1 MYIRGSEG
9 RLKNIMRIA
18 RFNRFFILLLA
29 GACGGCDALGALIY
43 KTAGPTSVDAQF
55 VLPKEPTLVLVENRR
70 NPAEGEYDADEIAR
84 NIGDE
89 LKKHDVAP
97 LVDADKL
104 TRVRDANP
112 DQFGAM
118 AITALGRAVDAKQV
132 VYVNLIESGIESDAS
147 DSSLH
152 GKATARVRVVEVKTG
167 QTLWPLD
174 SNTGGIELSVEI
186 PYSSRTDP
194 VTVSAMHN
202 AMVSQLSGSIAKLFY
217 TWHPEDNHEAGA
229 AE

>member
-1 MYIRGSEG
+1 MKTMIPKH
-9 RLKNIMRIA
+9 LNRIL
-18 RFNRFFILLLA
+18 ILLLA

-43 KTAGPTSVDAQF
+43 KTSGPTSVDAKF
-55 VLPKEPTLVLVENRR
+55 VLPKESTLVLVENRR
-70 NPAEGEYDADEIAR
+70 NPAEGEFDADEIAR
-84 NIGDE
+84 NVGDE

-97 LVDADKL
+97 LIDPDKV
-104 TRVRDANP
+104 TRVRDADPVKFNT
-112 DQFGAM
+112 M
-118 AITALGRAVDAKQV
+118 AITALGRAVDARQV

-147 DSSLH
+147 ESSLH

-194 VTVSAMHN
+194 VTASAMHN
-202 AMVSQLSGSIAKLFY
+202 AMVSRLSDSIAKLFY
-217 TWHPEDNHEAGA
+217 EWHPEDNHEAGA
-229 AE
+229 ADQ

>member
-1 MYIRGSEG
+1 MMSFT
-9 RLKNIMRIA
+9 
-18 RFNRFFILLLA
+18 RFNRILILLLA

-43 KTAGPTSVDAQF
+43 KTSGPAQVDAKF
-55 VLPKEPTLVLVENRR
+55 VLPKESTLVLVENRR
-70 NPAEGEYDADEIAR
+70 NPAEGEFDADEIAR

-97 LVDADKL
+97 LIDPDKV
-104 TRVRDANP
+104 TRVRDADP
-112 DQFGAM
+112 AKFGTM

-147 DSSLH
+147 ESSLH
-152 GKATARVRVVEVKTG
+152 GKATARVRVVEVKSG

-194 VTVSAMHN
+194 VTISAMHT
-202 AMVSQLSGSIAKLFY
+202 AMVSRLSDSIAKLFY
-217 TWHPEDNHEAGA
+217 TWRPEDQHEGDA